1 MNLIYHVTSPECS
14 IVRGPVE
21 VPDPEYGRVAT
32 YRGFRVF
39 DTDTGAVQ
47 GHCWHD
53 GSFMCWRT
61 LDQGHYGQELSARH
75 AIRHILFYRRLDGY
89 AA

>member
-1 MNLIYHVTSPECS
+1 MSLIYHVKSPEC
-14 IVRGPVE
+14 VVQRGPVE

-39 DTDTGAVQ
+39 DTNTGAVQ
-47 GHCWHD
+47 GHCWRDHD
-53 GSFMCWRT
+53 FMCWRT
-61 LDQGHYGQELSARH
+61 LDQGHYGRELTAHH
-75 AIRHILFYRRLDGY
+75 AITNILMYRRRDGY